1 MSNAGRIINGSDL
14 AQIQVVDISSV
25 TSGLDSV
32 LDRSV
37 PDRSSGTICE
47 FGSNGSPDDDVHICR
62 PAYKINRRET
72 LMHYIVETF
81 WVFLRKL
88 DTESVTTF
96 QTMYYVVFTIAAVFM
111 VAMPD
116 MHAYYVS
123 GSLGRYYYDMWL
135 MATLVCPSLTML
147 GRRLMKRAAHTPPNK
162 PNFAYGAAYL
172 QLSGDIGVWGTI
184 LVYVTS
190 MMITDWWSK
199 ELYTFGF
206 MIMGVAGG
214 AMFTMRSMRRII
226 QINQRARSETWKT

>member
-1 MSNAGRIINGSDL
+1 MSNVGRIINGSNL
-14 AQIQVVDISSV
+14 ASIKVVDIGSTAV
-25 TSGLDSV
+25 GIGSV
-32 LDRSV
+32 LDRSL
-37 PDRSSGTICE
+37 PNRGSSIGGE
-47 FGSNGSPDDDVHICR
+47 LGANGSSDDDVHICG
-62 PAYKINRRET
+62 PSNTLNRRET
-72 LMHYIVETF
+72 LMHYILKTVIE
-81 WVFLRKL
+81 FLRKL

-96 QTMYYVVFTIAAVFM
+96 QTMYYVVFTVAAVFM

-116 MHAYYVS
+116 IHAYYVS

-135 MATLVCPSLTML
+135 MATLVCPSLTMI
-147 GRRLMKRAAHTPPNK
+147 GRRLTTRAAHTPPNR

-172 QLSGDIGVWGTI
+172 QLSGDLGVWGTI

-226 QINQRARSETWKT
+226 QINQRTRSETWKT

>member
-1 MSNAGRIINGSDL
+1 
-14 AQIQVVDISSV
+14 
-25 TSGLDSV
+25 
-32 LDRSV
+32 
-37 PDRSSGTICE
+37 
-47 FGSNGSPDDDVHICR
+47 
-62 PAYKINRRET
+62 
-72 LMHYIVETF
+72 MHYILKTVIG
-81 WVFLRKL
+81 FLRKL

-96 QTMYYVVFTIAAVFM
+96 QTMYYVVFTVAAVFM

-116 MHAYYVS
+116 IHAYYVS

-135 MATLVCPSLTML
+135 MATLVCPSLTMI
-147 GRRLMKRAAHTPPNK
+147 GRRLATRAAHTPPNK

-214 AMFTMRSMRRII
+214 AMFTMRSTRRII
-226 QINQRARSETWKT
+226 QINQRVRSETWKT